1 MWTRYGLISTKGDSI
16 RKFHKTLPGENAIF
30 ICPIQT
36 ATSCRLLVHYNDSR
50 ELRWRDES
58 PMAVSIE
65 MQHTGDPN
73 MQAEVRAVVEHV
85 LADRPGGWRVSITG
99 LKRMSG
105 GD

>member
-50 ELRWRDES
+50 ELRWQMRALWQFQSRCNTLEIRICRQKFERS
-58 PMAVSIE
+58 S
-65 MQHTGDPN
+65 N
-73 MQAEVRAVVEHV
+73 MCWPIG
-85 LADRPGGWRVSITG
+85 PGVGGFRSRVS
-99 LKRMSG
+99 SE
-105 GD
+105 